1 MQQFERFA
9 PLTGVLA
16 VVLWVVGLVVMDSDL
31 PADTAS
37 GTEIAAWFD
46 QKSGAILLAM
56 TLFGVGSAAFVWF
69 LGTVAARLRSAN
81 GDARLPGIMFAA
93 GTAAIVLV
101 TMAPGSYTAGALGS
115 ENLKRALEPGAA
127 EALFVLGQGFFV
139 AAELVA
145 VAYMGAAGLAILRSG
160 LLPAWFGWV
169 SVALAAILVVNPIA
183 WAALYLGVPLWTLV
197 AGVWLYIR
205 PPAEAPEQTT
215 SLA

>member
-1 MQQFERFA
+1 MGRFERFA
-9 PLTGVLA
+9 SLTGVLA
-16 VVLWVVGLVVMDSDL
+16 VVLWVVGIVVMDSDL

-197 AGVWLYIR
+197 AGVWLYVR
-205 PPAEAPEQTT
+205 PAEAPKQTA

>member
-1 MQQFERFA
+1 MQRFERFA

-16 VVLWVVGLVVMDSDL
+16 VVLWVAGIVVMDSDL

-46 QKSGAILLAM
+46 QKSGAILFAM

-145 VAYMGAAGLAILRSG
+145 VAYMAAAGLAILRSG

-197 AGVWLYIR
+197 AGVWLYVR
-205 PPAEAPEQTT
+205 PLAEAPAPTAN
-215 SLA
+215 LA

>member
-1 MQQFERFA
+1 M
-9 PLTGVLA
+9 
-16 VVLWVVGLVVMDSDL
+16 VGIVVMDGDL

-46 QKSGAILLAM
+46 QKSGTILVAM
-56 TLFGVGSAAFVWF
+56 TLFGVGSATFVWF
-69 LGTVAARLRSAN
+69 LGTVADRLRSAN
-81 GDARLPGIMFAA
+81 GDARLPSIMFAA
-93 GTAAIVLV
+93 GTSAIALV

-160 LLPAWFGWV
+160 LLPRWFGWASIV
-169 SVALAAILVVNPIA
+169 LAAILVVNPIG
-183 WAALYLGVPLWTLV
+183 WAALYLGVPLWTLI
-197 AGVWLYIR
+197 AGIWLYR
-205 PPAEAPEQTT
+205 HAPAQAPERT
-215 SLA
+215 AEVV

>member
-1 MQQFERFA
+1 MQRFERFA

-16 VVLWVVGLVVMDSDL
+16 VVLWVVGIVVMDSDL

-37 GTEIAAWFD
+37 GTEIATWFD

-81 GDARLPGIMFAA
+81 GDTRLPGIMFAA

-115 ENLKRALEPGAA
+115 KNLKRALDPGAA
-127 EALFVLGQGFFV
+127 EALFVLGQGFC
-139 AAELVA
+139 
-145 VAYMGAAGLAILRSG
+145 AAGFSRRGS
-160 LLPAWFGWV
+160 
-169 SVALAAILVVNPIA
+169 
-183 WAALYLGVPLWTLV
+183 
-197 AGVWLYIR
+197 AG
-205 PPAEAPEQTT
+205 
-215 SLA
+215 